1 MNDAFR
7 EREDNV
13 RDNFTMNAN
22 DGKTSIRSWTL

>member
-1 MNDAFR
+1 MSDAFR

-22 DGKTSIRSWTL
+22 DSKTSIRSWTL